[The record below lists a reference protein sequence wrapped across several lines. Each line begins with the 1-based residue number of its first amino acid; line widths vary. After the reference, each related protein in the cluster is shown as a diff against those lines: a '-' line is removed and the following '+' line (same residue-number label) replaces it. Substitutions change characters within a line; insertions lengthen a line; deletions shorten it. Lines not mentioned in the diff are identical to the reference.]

1 MNFPRF
7 RGFGKMFSPL
17 DSVTWLISADF
28 FPQWEKVFTLRRR
41 LRLWV
46 AFGHGQIPP
55 VKSSLCEKNCTGEK
69 DGTMLAV

>member
-1 MNFPRF
+1 
-7 RGFGKMFSPL
+7 
-17 DSVTWLISADF
+17 
-28 FPQWEKVFTLRRR
+28 LRRR

-69 DGTMLAV
+69 DGTMLAL